1 MNRLFVAIDLPEDLK
16 DELVGIAFGVPGA
29 RWVDPD
35 TLHLTLRFLGEV
47 NGTVARDLGTR
58 LDKLKIEPFTLRL
71 ADIGF
76 FPPRGPAE
84 NLWVGVEKSEPL
96 EHLRKSVDQNATR
109 LGIEPDRRKWV
120 PHVTLARLDEAPE
133 SRLARFAAEHSL
145 YKSPPFEVG
154 AITLYSSRL
163 LTTGAVYQREAV
175 FVLRG

>member
-1 MNRLFVAIDLPEDLK
+1 MNRLFVAIELPEDVK

-47 NGTVARDLGTR
+47 NGTVAADLGTR
-58 LDKLKIEPFTLRL
+58 LAKLKTEPFPIRL

-96 EHLRKSVDQNATR
+96 EQLRKTIDGHATR

-120 PHVTLARLDEAPE
+120 PHVTLARLDDAPE

-145 YKSPPFEVG
+145 YKSRWFDVEQL
-154 AITLYSSRL
+154 TLYSSRL
-163 LTTGAVYQREAV
+163 LTNGALYQREAV
-175 FVLRG
+175 FVLRA

>member
-1 MNRLFVAIDLPEDLK
+1 MQRLFVAIDLPEPIKDDLI
-16 DELVGIAFGVPGA
+16 GIAFGVPGA
-29 RWVDPD
+29 RWTDPD
-35 TLHLTLRFLGEV
+35 SLHLTLRFLGDV
-47 NGTVARDLGTR
+47 NGTVANDLQTR
-58 LDKLKIEPFTLRL
+58 LARLKVEPFELRL

-84 NLWVGVEKSEPL
+84 VLWVGVEKNEPL
-96 EHLRKSVDQNATR
+96 EALRRQVDQTATR

-145 YKSPPFEVG
+145 YKSPPFLVEQL
-154 AITLYSSRL
+154 TLFSSRL
-163 LTTGAVYQREAV
+163 LTTGARYQREAV